1 MRIPTAARVTAFD
14 RYVRVEL
21 ACQVITRDD
30 YAGQPGIAVG
40 RPRRKTCMGYA
51 PKIVLQLPLSNPDLL
66 DDFVE
71 ACIRD
76 GVVLIAI
83 VGEGASK
90 VDDMIDEL
98 VVGDASDS
106 SRFITTSFHPDET
119 LDEVIEFARMWERD
133 LGQPVEL
140 VKL

>member
-1 MRIPTAARVTAFD
+1 MS
-14 RYVRVEL
+14 
-21 ACQVITRDD
+21 
-30 YAGQPGIAVG
+30 
-40 RPRRKTCMGYA
+40 YA

-66 DDFVE
+66 EPFVE

-76 GVVLIAI
+76 GVTLIAI

-90 VDDMIDEL
+90 VDDIVDEL

-106 SRFITTSFHPDET
+106 SRFIITTFHPDET
-119 LDEVIEFARMWERD
+119 LDEVMEFARMWERD

-140 VKL
+140 VRL